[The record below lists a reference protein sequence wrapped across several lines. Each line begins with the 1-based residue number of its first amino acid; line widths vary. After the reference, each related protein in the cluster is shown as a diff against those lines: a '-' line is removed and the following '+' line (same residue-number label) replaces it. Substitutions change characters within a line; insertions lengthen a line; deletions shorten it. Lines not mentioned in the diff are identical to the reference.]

1 MYIVASAEVFR
12 SATECCEADSMSCAH
27 WATSQRALHIWC
39 KLLHHICRGI
49 EAVITGLTRNQF
61 VDNTTRGFES
71 LPLRQEKPKSNT
83 MFGLGFLFCL
93 FAVGVDG
100 GLCRERLLT
109 RVGSVV
115 GSRAKGKQTNKPLG
129 AWVVGFFAY
138 HPHSREARVKSTV
151 E

>member
-1 MYIVASAEVFR
+1 M
-12 SATECCEADSMSCAH
+12 ECPCFLA
-27 WATSQRALHIWC
+27 
-39 KLLHHICRGI
+39 
-49 EAVITGLTRNQF
+49 
-61 VDNTTRGFES
+61 
-71 LPLRQEKPKSNT
+71 RQEKPKSNI

-100 GLCRERLLT
+100 GLCRESLLT

-115 GSRAKGKQTNKPLG
+115 GSRAKGKQTAPRG
-129 AWVVGFFAY
+129 WVVGFFAY

>member
-1 MYIVASAEVFR
+1 MFDNFQV
-12 SATECCEADSMSCAH
+12 TE
-27 WATSQRALHIWC
+27 R
-39 KLLHHICRGI
+39 
-49 EAVITGLTRNQF
+49 TRNQF

-71 LPLRQEKPKSNT
+71 LPLRQEKPKSNI

-115 GSRAKGKQTNKPLG
+115 GSRAKANKQPLG
-129 AWVVGFFAY
+129 AGWLASLPITHTPERLV
-138 HPHSREARVKSTV
+138 SRVPWNK
-151 E
+151 